1 MQPISVS
8 TRDNPMRIPYAGNES
23 DGLTNKKADE
33 LLGSLKDSNKKL
45 YSKLSKLER
54 NTHAGKNDARIKS
67 DKHQADIVRGNSNAN
82 ARKYAKEKT
91 GVKAKTDI
99 VVKSVKAVTSS
110 SHSDKRN
117 EK

>member
-8 TRDNPMRIPYAGNES
+8 TRDNPIRIPYAGNES

-33 LLGSLKDSNKKL
+33 LLESLKDSNKKL

-67 DKHQADIVRGNSNAN
+67 DKHQADIVRGNSNA
-82 ARKYAKEKT
+82 RKYAKEKT